1 MAIQTPTEA
10 QVATIAKELGMTL
23 SAADVTSFR
32 GLMDG
37 YVEAY
42 NIVDKMPDALPEVGY
57 PRTPGYKPGPEE
69 NTLNAWAVKSDV
81 AGAPTGPL
89 AGKTVALKDNVMV
102 AGMQMMNGSSTL
114 EGYVP
119 EVDATIVTRLLDA
132 GATVKGKV
140 HCECFCLSGG
150 SHTSALGPVHNPMKM
165 GYSAGGSS
173 SGSAAVVGAGE
184 VDMAIGGDQGG
195 SIRIPAAYS
204 GIVGMKGT
212 WGLVPYTG
220 VMPIEIFFDHTGP
233 MTKTVAENALFMET
247 LAGPDGYDTRQQGCV
262 TSNYT
267 EALGKGV
274 SGMKIGILKEGFGLP
289 ESEPDVDE
297 KVMAAAKK
305 LEALGAVVEEV
316 SIPMH
321 LLGPAI
327 WAPIGLEGLTQ
338 TMMLGDGYG
347 TSRQDL
353 YVTSLMDYHRG
364 WRRRA
369 DELSETLKLTML
381 FGAYA
386 DKMYGKRYYGKA
398 VNLTTKLR
406 AAYDEALKTYDMLL
420 TPTLPMKATKLP
432 EPDASREDYCARAFE
447 MLANT
452 SPFNI
457 SHHPAIS
464 LPCGLSDGL
473 PVGLQL
479 IGPMWGE
486 AKLYQAAHAFEESG
500 DWTTF

>member
-1 MAIQTPTEA
+1 MAVQMPTED
-10 QVATIAKELGMTL
+10 QVKTIAEELGMTL
-23 SAADVTSFR
+23 SPEDVTSFR
-32 GLMDG
+32 GLMSG

-42 NIVDKMPDALPEVGY
+42 NVVDKMPDALPEVTY
-57 PRTPGYKPGPEE
+57 PRTPGYRPEGQE
-69 NTLNAWAVKSDV
+69 NPLNAWYVKSTV
-81 AGAPTGPL
+81 KGADSGPL
-89 AGKTVALKDNVMV
+89 AGKTVALKDNVML
-102 AGMQMMNGSSTL
+102 AGVPMMNGSSTL

-119 EVDATIVTRLLDA
+119 DVDAAVVTRLLDA
-132 GATVKGKV
+132 GATIEGKV

-150 SHTSALGPVHNPMKM
+150 SHTSALGPVHNPRKH

-173 SGSAAVVGAGE
+173 SGSAAVVAAGE

-195 SIRIPAAYS
+195 SIRIPSAYS
-204 GIVGMKGT
+204 GTVGMKGT

-220 VMPIEIFFDHTGP
+220 VMPIEIYFDHTGP
-233 MTKTVAENALFMET
+233 ITRTVAENALFMET
-247 LAGPDGYDTRQQGCV
+247 LAGPDGYDSRQIDCK
-262 TSNYT
+262 TAPYT
-267 EALGKGV
+267 EYLDKGV
-274 SGMKIGILKEGFGLP
+274 AGMKIGILKEGFGHAV
-289 ESEPDVDE
+289 SEADVDD
-297 KVMAAAKK
+297 KVMAAAKRF
-305 LEALGAVVEEV
+305 EDLGATVEEV

-338 TMMLGDGYG
+338 TMMIGDGYG
-347 TSRQDL
+347 LSRQDL

-364 WRRRA
+364 WRQRA

-406 AAYDEALKTYDMLL
+406 AAYDAALETYDMLL
-420 TPTLPMKATKLP
+420 MPTLPLKATKLP
-432 EPDASREDYCARAFE
+432 EPDAPREEYCARAFE
-447 MLANT
+447 MLPNT

-464 LPCGLSDGL
+464 VPCGLSDDL
-473 PVGLQL
+473 PIGMQLVGK
-479 IGPMWGE
+479 MWDE
-486 AKLYQAAHAFEESG
+486 ATLYQAAHAFEQSG